1 MRITQ
6 RHATL
11 VIAACLLPGCSDST
25 PPNASDHVEASV
37 GPSGATVVT
46 PTGAAGL
53 QIPPGAL
60 NQTVTVSI
68 SQIATPG
75 TPATGPL
82 PTNLKQ
88 YGPYYEIQTSP
99 ANVQFGD
106 SVRVGVCQVT
116 DPSSAYYA
124 PEADHSKLK
133 LAHTVNGV
141 VEILKPVAVTDFLHC
156 TGVQASVDQ
165 KGWRGSLSRLLS
177 GAHVSVAYAAH
188 GGLGGKVK
196 SFSPFGAVL
205 DACGDSTALT
215 FGVTASGTIERT
227 DCEMVNL
234 APAPVS
240 GDIFKFSLGAQST
253 FRVTPTG
260 AAELQIRIEQ
270 IGQPSEEKLV
280 SEIANPISEYMILPA
295 GNYAM
300 VVHNRS
306 LGDATEKMPYTLTLQ
321 TVAAVTG
328 CPTNQSQQT
337 YIYPGTVVNGS
348 VASDDCPTTVQGLFG
363 DNYWIWMS
371 PSRTYQFST
380 TSNIGI
386 RLELTLCC
394 SSTLPV
400 RFASSGPGTV
410 SMTYQPPSTGLY
422 VLNVIGNTISAP
434 TGPYTLT
441 VTKQ

>member
-1 MRITQ
+1 
-6 RHATL
+6 
-11 VIAACLLPGCSDST
+11 
-25 PPNASDHVEASV
+25 
-37 GPSGATVVT
+37 
-46 PTGAAGL
+46 
-53 QIPPGAL
+53 
-60 NQTVTVSI
+60 
-68 SQIATPG
+68 
-75 TPATGPL
+75 
-82 PTNLKQ
+82 
-88 YGPYYEIQTSP
+88 
-99 ANVQFGD
+99 
-106 SVRVGVCQVT
+106 
-116 DPSSAYYA
+116 
-124 PEADHSKLK
+124 
-133 LAHTVNGV
+133 
-141 VEILKPVAVTDFLHC
+141 
-156 TGVQASVDQ
+156 
-165 KGWRGSLSRLLS
+165 
-177 GAHVSVAYAAH
+177 
-188 GGLGGKVK
+188 
-196 SFSPFGAVL
+196 
-205 DACGDSTALT
+205 
-215 FGVTASGTIERT
+215 
-227 DCEMVNL
+227 
-234 APAPVS
+234 
-240 GDIFKFSLGAQST
+240 
-253 FRVTPTG
+253 
-260 AAELQIRIEQ
+260 
-270 IGQPSEEKLV
+270 
-280 SEIANPISEYMILPA
+280 
-295 GNYAM
+295 
-300 VVHNRS
+300 VHNRS